1 MVKKNTSTAGQ
12 VYKSNLNSDLQ
23 KLLKDNE
30 NLTKVLFSDNT
41 NKLVMQEKEGKV
53 AGIIRK
59 IAEAGKISK
68 EIPNSVWITAL
79 KEKIIDSYLML
90 PNTIDPMSYLP
101 KVEANLFYQKYGMP
115 TEEALTKGILGAKNE
130 KGEVRYARL
139 KDQYDKNKMKALE
152 KMGLSYKIVRDGKP
166 SSPMTFIEVN
176 LGDTKKEKLELL
188 EKLNNYEVKLYSS
201 MNPIPSFNEVKE
213 EEKEDPMA
221 LEST

>member
-1 MVKKNTSTAGQ
+1 
-12 VYKSNLNSDLQ
+12 
-23 KLLKDNE
+23 
-30 NLTKVLFSDNT
+30 
-41 NKLVMQEKEGKV
+41 MQEKEGKV

-139 KDQYDKNKMKALE
+139 KDQYDKNKMKTLE
-152 KMGLSYKIVRDGKP
+152 KLGLNYKIVKDGKP
-166 SSPMTFIEVN
+166 NSPMTFIEVN
-176 LGDTKKEKLELL
+176 LGNTKKEKLELL